1 MADESGEPHDAH
13 DDQRLR
19 ALDLRTEDVVLL
31 RLIASLA
38 IRIVGIV
45 FVVQGVVSIIGLS
58 GWTLQPGGFGM
69 LRSGQIALLFVGPVL
84 YAASGVGLVLFAG
97 WITRKLV
104 PHRMPAARCP
114 GCGYTI
120 TTLDAGRCTEC
131 GYLISPLREAPKNA
145 ADRFLVARAILAI
158 VVRLCGIG
166 LVIFGAGH
174 LAHVA
179 VGGIMLE
186 PASRAEEYEAGRQ
199 MLWWGIAIALGLVV
213 FKLADWI
220 GRLALLGLRRG
231 TRAGPN
237 ERS

>member
-1 MADESGEPHDAH
+1 MADDGDKQQDPHNEE
-13 DDQRLR
+13 RLR

-45 FVVQGVVSIIGLS
+45 LAVLGVTSIIGLS
-58 GWTLQPGGFGM
+58 GWALQPGGFGM
-69 LRSGQIALLFVGPVL
+69 LRFGQFALLFVGPVL

-97 WITRKLV
+97 WLTRKLV
-104 PHRMPAARCP
+104 PTRMPTARCP
-114 GCGYTI
+114 SCGYTI

-145 ADRFLVARAILAI
+145 ADRFLVARAIVAT

-166 LVIFGAGH
+166 LV
-174 LAHVA
+174 
-179 VGGIMLE
+179 VGGIGGVALLGLAEAMLE
-186 PASRAEEYEAGRQ
+186 ARPLAEEYAASRR
-199 MLWWGIAIALGLVV
+199 LLSWVIAIVLGLVT
-213 FKLADWI
+213 FSLADWI

-231 TRAGPN
+231 TRAGPD